1 MEEIPAE
8 MGTDQSGAQKYIIH
22 IDNFDGPLDLLWDLI
37 RRSKIDV
44 TEISVSS
51 ITEQYIQYLKLMEK
65 MNINIASE
73 FIVMASDL
81 LYYKSMAILPS
92 AEIGDE
98 YFVQPLPPDLIQKL
112 LEYKKF
118 QATSRKLEQRFMIQS
133 DCFERDSVLD
143 ADVDD
148 IYIDVSLFDLLNA
161 FVDVIDSHQAFE
173 QEEIVFDEILVSD
186 RIDYI
191 NSLFGSRDFLIFQ
204 DIFTGRIN
212 RSEVVV
218 SFIAILEMAKTG
230 KVRLLQHRVFG
241 DIKIFRN

>member
-1 MEEIPAE
+1 MKEIPAE
-8 MGTDQSGAQKYIIH
+8 MGTDQSGGQKYIIH

-37 RRSKIDV
+37 RRSKIDI
-44 TEISVSS
+44 TEISISS

-65 MNINIASE
+65 MNISIASE

-92 AEIGDE
+92 AEIDDE

-118 QATSRKLEQRFMIQS
+118 QATSRKLEERFLIQS
-133 DCFERDSVLD
+133 DCFARDSVLD
-143 ADVDD
+143 VDVDD
-148 IYIDVSLFDLLNA
+148 VYIEVSLFDLLNA
-161 FVDVIDSHQAFE
+161 FVDVIDSRQAFE
-173 QEEIVFDEILVSD
+173 QEEIVFDEILVTD

-191 NSLFGSRDFLIFQ
+191 NSLFDNRDCVIFQ